1 MVKLSKFR
9 MICLSRVLSR
19 MFKKPSQIIMP
30 PTGSQNAGRSS
41 PAAAGGGV
49 NPASPGAKKEKRVC
63 TGHRDCNDFHCIRIT
78 NGEGHNKGYKQPTT
92 CYWASSPKGC
102 FICKPPSSQNCRN
115 FQGCT
120 DPSCQLNHDVR
131 RKIPSDFPSLIGL
144 AGLVKSA
151 QDSTVSAAA
160 PATFANVVAKSAAEP
175 TSSNTSCGVLE
186 IQAAIDQLNMMREGL
201 QLVDQ
206 GPISCWLILLT
217 QLISVQNLHALS
229 THVGQTITTALSFCR
244 AHSDISIKK
253 YTELHEQNVQGKRD
267 CLFNRNMFEIEQ
279 SGSNSTNA
287 CIALALTWSFFHGRN
302 QEYLTMFAMSL
313 EPAESPDQ
321 EFIVSEFVLC
331 FRFLDESMVSS
342 LKQRLKSMK
351 SIQEFRKFVHEIKR
365 MFKVLEND
373 ALTFLEKEQPND
385 GGGEEAEQEP
395 KNSALS
401 LFLKEIMGIEPDLS
415 RMEQDDIVEL
425 YKEFLESLPMF
436 SLFFEK
442 FESFFFDIKANEQFF
457 NMLVRSMTERLTKA
471 DAEPLKN
478 GLLSGDQTH
487 EFFTTYIFPLFTKTL
502 DRTTRYL
509 QRTDEA
515 VLESIKKFLEM
526 KDGFLNQDLMNFLFS
541 TFETGGNE
549 GRLSIVK
556 AIDNYLNVLIR
567 YFGIIEDPIGV
578 PFGHKWVMRY
588 KNPTG
593 EKVVEDVSH
602 LVGEYIFKL
611 VCVAK
616 VLANDK
622 KDLSIRFGNCG
633 VSSKRGVDKKDA
645 GTPVSISFLF
655 DEIGKSMTDDRNF
668 GFVKATKEFPE
679 KLPPM
684 FCSKIMKKLPNSSHG
699 EVMGVFMERSIYE
712 IAKTA
717 FDGKSD
723 QDIFLKNVEQVMKDF
738 RVNPQNDELLHLFL
752 SIFKR
757 NPTDKF
763 QMSLVEFLIHKPCR
777 TSLLNSLS
785 FVDDRFQM
793 SVLTRSAVSNVL
805 RFSTNLPESHDTE
818 VISAVR
824 EAFGFIIRS
833 GITLSEVLDICAVF
847 KDLFLANTSSMVFI
861 NTFGVALMTAA
872 SKTLGLKFET
882 MYAIVTD
889 SLNPTSGIV
898 KTLES
903 FSKSLRS
910 DVSKLFRPSTSFF
923 KNCVKSTQ
931 NCVSFCCDATSSH
944 VENTSRILEFKK
956 MVSEIFP
963 LVMFS
968 SIHHKAE
975 RTDSLTHSL
984 SDAFDRIVMIMIA
997 SNRIVILETLGLMEI
1012 APLTEQSVNQT
1023 REDKFLRFVAP
1034 SLTTSTLSMY
1044 LDSLQRYL
1052 TENHKP
1058 IQELLGDS
1066 EINQLRAE
1074 YRMEVQLQSMY
1085 QFLMTC
1091 GILSKYD
1098 MENFNNPD
1106 FHSGVFTT
1114 NWRGQQVVDIES
1126 LAKVV
1131 STNFDVSESF
1141 VIGVFSIIHRALYP
1155 NHKDVRARRAMFNS
1169 LYENRMSLLH
1179 EQFNE
1184 RTHLVKNSSFLPA
1197 TSFANVAFESF
1208 DTPPGVKDL
1217 FDRFMSL
1224 VEKPMAPTIQQRIVE
1239 LPVTLMSK
1247 NFLVALLAGTS
1258 MKDVEC
1264 MTDFANEMLN
1274 GSNPSEFSSY
1284 FSTVCAYIE
1293 TVFYDD
1299 EENGVNLEEFRNQL
1313 NESSTELSKSFSS
1326 YVISAIAD
1334 FDSKE

>member
-1 MVKLSKFR
+1 MSKP
-9 MICLSRVLSR
+9 
-19 MFKKPSQIIMP
+19 PSNTIIQP
-30 PTGSQNAGRSS
+30 PPPSGKNARLPSS
-41 PAAAGGGV
+41 AGGGA
-49 NPASPGAKKEKRVC
+49 NPAPTGAKLKWVC
-63 TGHRDCNDFHCIRIT
+63 DGSKKCNSFHCKNVHVSERVQPKDCWYAA
-78 NGEGHNKGYKQPTT
+78 NGPDGCSICNSQP
-92 CYWASSPKGC
+92 
-102 FICKPPSSQNCRN
+102 SQNCRH

-120 DPSCQLNHDVR
+120 DPSCQLKHDSR

-144 AGLVKSA
+144 AGPVESA
-151 QDSTVSAAA
+151 QDLTVSAAA
-160 PATFANVVAKSAAEP
+160 PATFAKVVAKSAAEP
-175 TSSNTSCGVLE
+175 TSSNTSCGVPE
-186 IQAAIDQLNMMREGL
+186 IQAAIDQLNMMRKDLE
-201 QLVDQ
+201 LVDQ
-206 GPISCWLILLT
+206 GPIPCWITLLT
-217 QLISVQNLHALS
+217 QLSNVPNLHAFS
-229 THVGQTITTALSFCR
+229 THVGQTITTALSFCQ
-244 AHSDISIKK
+244 AHSDVSMKK
-253 YTELHEQNVQGKRD
+253 YRKLFEQNVQGKRD
-267 CLFNRNMFEIEQ
+267 CLFDRKMFEIEQ
-279 SGSNSTNA
+279 SESISTNA
-287 CIALALTWSFFHGRN
+287 CTALAFTWSLFNGRN
-302 QEYLTMFAMSL
+302 QEYLTIFAMSL
-313 EPAESPDQ
+313 EPTESLDP
-321 EFIVSEFVLC
+321 EFIVSEFVSC
-331 FRFLDESMVSS
+331 FRFLDESTVSS
-342 LKQRLKSMK
+342 LKQRLNSMK

-373 ALTFLEKEQPND
+373 VLTFLEKEQPND
-385 GGGEEAEQEP
+385 GGGEEADREP
-395 KNSALS
+395 KNSTLS
-401 LFLKEIMGIEPDLS
+401 FFLKEIVGIEPDLS
-415 RMEQDDIVEL
+415 SMEQDDMVEL
-425 YKEFLESLPMF
+425 YTKFIESLEMF

-442 FESFFFDIKANEQFF
+442 FESYFFDIKANEQFF

-478 GLLSGDQTH
+478 GLLSGDQTQ
-487 EFFTTYIFPLFTKTL
+487 EFFTTYILPLFNKTL

-515 VLESIKKFLEM
+515 VLESIKNFLKM
-526 KDGFLNQDLMNFLFS
+526 KDGFLNQGLIDFLFS

-556 AIDNYLNVLIR
+556 AIDNYLNVLMK
-567 YFGIIEDPIGV
+567 YFGIIEDPIDV
-578 PFGHKWVMRY
+578 PFGHKWVMKY
-588 KNPTG
+588 KNLSG

-616 VLANDK
+616 VLADDK

-633 VSSKRGVDKKDA
+633 VSSKRGVDKKEKDA

-655 DEIGKSMTDDRNF
+655 DEIGKSMTDERNF

-679 KLPPM
+679 KVPTM
-684 FCSKIMKKLPNSSHG
+684 FCQKIMKKLPKSSHG
-699 EVMGVFMERSIYE
+699 QVMGVFMERSIHE

-717 FDGKSD
+717 FDGKSA
-723 QDIFLKNVEQVMKDF
+723 QATFLQKVEQVMKDF
-738 RVNPQNDELLHLFL
+738 RVNSQNDELLHLFL

-763 QMSLVEFLIHKPCR
+763 QMSLVEFLLHEPCR

-793 SVLTRSAVSNVL
+793 SELTRSTVSDVL

-872 SKTLGLKFET
+872 SKTWGLKFET

-910 DVSKLFRPSTSFF
+910 DVSKLFRPSTNFF
-923 KNCVKSTQ
+923 KICVKPTP
-931 NCVSFCCDATSSH
+931 NCLSFCCDATSSH
-944 VENTSRILEFKK
+944 VENESSSLEFKK
-956 MVSEIFP
+956 MVSKIFP

-975 RTDSLTHSL
+975 RTGRLTHSS
-984 SDAFDRIVMIMIA
+984 SDVLDRIVMIMIA
-997 SNRIVILETLGLMEI
+997 SNRTVILETLGLMEM

-1023 REDKFLRFVAP
+1023 REDIFLRLLAP

-1044 LDSLQRYL
+1044 FDSLQRYL
-1052 TENHKP
+1052 TGNHEM
-1058 IQELLGDS
+1058 IQELLEDS
-1066 EINQLRAE
+1066 EINRLRAE
-1074 YRMEVQLQSMY
+1074 YRMEVQLRSLY
-1085 QFLMTC
+1085 QFLMTG
-1091 GILSKYD
+1091 GILGQDD
-1098 MENFNNPD
+1098 MEKFNNPD

-1126 LAKVV
+1126 LAKVI
-1131 STNFDVSESF
+1131 SKNYDVSESF
-1141 VIGVFSIIHRALYP
+1141 VIGVFSIINRALYP

-1184 RTHLVKNSSFLPA
+1184 RARLVQNSSFLPA
-1197 TSFANVAFESF
+1197 TSFAKVAFESF

-1224 VEKPMAPTIQQRIVE
+1224 VEKSMAPTIQQRIAE
-1239 LPVTLMSK
+1239 LPVTLMSTK
-1247 NFLVALLAGTS
+1247 FLGALLAGTS

-1274 GSNPSEFSSY
+1274 GSNPSDFSSY
-1284 FSTVCAYIE
+1284 FSTVCVYIE

-1299 EENGVNLEEFRNQL
+1299 EENGVNLKEFRKQL
-1313 NESSTELSKSFSS
+1313 NESTELAKSFSS
-1326 YVISAIAD
+1326 YVEASILD
-1334 FDSKE
+1334 FESKK